1 MRVYSQCCNTLKQF
15 RVAFP
20 PWRGLLVTLSRRP
33 SPSSQRSLAL
43 VIARLKVGVVASQ
56 GAMQKEKTVLTFSI
70 HRPLR
75 QNHSNRAPQK
85 VDAENDQ
92 AR

>member
-1 MRVYSQCCNTLKQF
+1 
-15 RVAFP
+15 
-20 PWRGLLVTLSRRP
+20 
-33 SPSSQRSLAL
+33 

-85 VDAENDQ
+85 VDAEND
-92 AR
+92 